1 MPWSW
6 YIGGGIVVVIALG
19 TVLSKPHQDSQQ
31 RKVGQPSTRNSP
43 LHDKLA
49 ASVSQICTD
58 LAQQGVTPDNAA
70 AVQAPQRF
78 SSSLLKVDQHAR
90 IQVYIELTSV
100 TDAVLTIL
108 RQHSVEIELVNEQKK
123 LVQGWLPCGQLEPLT
138 RVETVQRSDIVA
150 TYCVVVVSQAEPC
163 V

>member
-58 LAQQGVTPDNAA
+58 LADPI
-70 AVQAPQRF
+70 PI
-78 SSSLLKVDQHAR
+78 DQNLH
-90 IQVYIELTSV
+90 
-100 TDAVLTIL
+100 VL
-108 RQHSVEIELVNEQKK
+108 
-123 LVQGWLPCGQLEPLT
+123 
-138 RVETVQRSDIVA
+138 SD
-150 TYCVVVVSQAEPC
+150 VS
-163 V
+163 